1 MTLAS
6 WFGLFRTFGEVDSA
20 SGNCRCYKRIALLL
34 LRGEFSRI
42 GAVMLLPDPR
52 CLEIDQAVAEKD
64 CVTMVITTKLATAH
78 CPQCD
83 QPSPRVHS
91 RYKRTLADLPWQ
103 GIRVYLRLQSRKFFC
118 SNEECRQ
125 TIFTERLP
133 TVVQPYAR
141 RTLRLDQALR

>member
-1 MTLAS
+1 
-6 WFGLFRTFGEVDSA
+6 
-20 SGNCRCYKRIALLL
+20 
-34 LRGEFSRI
+34 
-42 GAVMLLPDPR
+42 
-52 CLEIDQAVAEKD
+52 
-64 CVTMVITTKLATAH
+64 
-78 CPQCD
+78 
-83 QPSPRVHS
+83 VHS

>member
-1 MTLAS
+1 
-6 WFGLFRTFGEVDSA
+6 
-20 SGNCRCYKRIALLL
+20 
-34 LRGEFSRI
+34 
-42 GAVMLLPDPR
+42 MLLPDPR
-52 CLEIDQAVAEKD
+52 CLEIGQAVAEKD

-118 SNEECRQ
+118 SNEECPQ

-141 RTLRLDQALR
+141 RTLRLDQALRQLG